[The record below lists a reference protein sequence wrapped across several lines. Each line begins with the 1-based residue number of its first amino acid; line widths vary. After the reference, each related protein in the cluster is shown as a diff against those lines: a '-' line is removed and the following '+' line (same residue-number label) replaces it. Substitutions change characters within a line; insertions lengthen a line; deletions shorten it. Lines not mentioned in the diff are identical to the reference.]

1 MPQDL
6 KKSVL
11 FTRTQL
17 LQLINRKRVL
27 DEECVDLQK
36 AWRESRRDKNQKNK
50 EIKENEKIRELRER
64 EYNER

>member
-1 MPQDL
+1 MDDPGYLEQQKEQLLSEEDWRGYFMPPDL

-27 DEECVDLQK
+27 DDE
-36 AWRESRRDKNQKNK
+36 
-50 EIKENEKIRELRER
+50 
-64 EYNER
+64 